1 MWVWLRE
8 SVTTTKKKQKTT
20 RKQRSVIR
28 CKWNVE
34 FPVVNKSIVWVMVAS
49 LSFSLSLR
57 CFLGVVLF
65 SSAVYFAEAGSEN
78 SFFKSIPDAFW
89 WAVVTMTTVGYG
101 DMTYVSLNNSHFLL
115 SVCFCH
121 RLLPYIRSYHTWKHT
136 YRFVFCPDF
145 RCI

>member
-1 MWVWLRE
+1 
-8 SVTTTKKKQKTT
+8 
-20 RKQRSVIR
+20 
-28 CKWNVE
+28 
-34 FPVVNKSIVWVMVAS
+34 MVAS

-101 DMTYVSLNNSHFLL
+101 DMTYVSLNISDLCCQF
-115 SVCFCH
+115 SFPSFVCH
-121 RLLPYIRSYHTWKHT
+121 RLLVPTYITCQQTHKHT
-136 YRFVFCPDF
+136 PQSHISFSIVSWFLASLF
-145 RCI
+145 RAYAVISLFQQLLYSCHPPPTSAHFATSAL